1 MPNILFLSSDTDFVA
16 DLSEQIKLY
25 AKDFSVLEHDDDSS
39 LIDMIILDEQP
50 EMLEKLRLNHPR
62 TPIILL
68 QKSDD
73 EKVGSSAL
81 NNVIFKPLSL
91 DKLLNQIKSGIN
103 ILENTE
109 DGYLTFNKYIV
120 RPIKK
125 DIYNQRN
132 QEVVKLTEKEVAIIK
147 HLYKCR
153 DRIVTKNELLQE
165 VWGYSPDVSAHTIET
180 HIYRLRQKVE
190 HEDAEAQLILTE
202 DGGYRLKIS

>member
-1 MPNILFLSSDTDFVA
+1 MPNILFLSSDADFAA
-16 DLSEQIKLY
+16 DLSEQISLY
-25 AKDFSVLEHDDDSS
+25 AKDFTVLDHDDDTS
-39 LIDMIILDEQP
+39 LIDMIILDEQADKLD
-50 EMLEKLRLNHPR
+50 ELRLSHPR
-62 TPIILL
+62 TPVILL
-68 QKSDD
+68 QKSGD
-73 EKVGSSAL
+73 ERVGSSAL
-81 NNVIFKPLSL
+81 NNVVFKPLSL
-91 DKLLNQIKSGIN
+91 EKLLNQIKSGIN
-103 ILENTE
+103 LLENTE

-132 QEVVKLTEKEVAIIK
+132 REVVKLTEKEVAVIK

-165 VWGYSPDVSAHTIET
+165 VWGYSPDVSTHTIET

>member
-165 VWGYSPDVSAHTIET
+165 VWGYSPDVSTHTIET

>member
-1 MPNILFLSSDTDFVA
+1 MPNILFLSSDSDFAA
-16 DLSEQIKLY
+16 DLSEQISLY
-25 AKDFSVLEHDDDSS
+25 AKDFVILNHDDAG
-39 LIDMIILDEQP
+39 LIDMIILDEQADK
-50 EMLEKLRLNHPR
+50 LEELRLNHPR
-62 TPIILL
+62 TPVILL
-68 QKSDD
+68 QKSGD
-73 EKVGSSAL
+73 ERVGSTAL
-81 NNVIFKPLSL
+81 NNVVLKPLSL

-103 ILENTE
+103 LLENTE

-147 HLYKCR
+147 YLYKCR

-165 VWGYSPDVSAHTIET
+165 VWGYSPDVSTHTIET

-202 DGGYRLKIS
+202 DGGYRLKIC

>member
-16 DLSEQIKLY
+16 DLSEQINLY

-50 EMLEKLRLNHPR
+50 EILEKLRLNHPR

-165 VWGYSPDVSAHTIET
+165 VWGYSPDVSTHTIET